1 MSNEK
6 SILTPLEQDLKNEV
20 VLTAE
25 KLKKYR
31 VMIIRINGEYRE
43 NLTSTELYDVTRWC
57 WKVSVERANKC
68 DYVFAVYQRHIV
80 AIYASPI
87 WEKITEKNYKLAPDF
102 CENPE
107 QYIGRSFFTCE
118 DYAKFDNSPLINK
131 RVADEIF
138 GSKGSANPILYNYE
152 LN

>member
-6 SILTPLEQDLKNEV
+6 KILTPMEQDLKNEG

-31 VMIIRINGEYRE
+31 VMFIRVNGLYRE
-43 NLTSTELYDVTRWC
+43 NLTSSELYDITRWC
-57 WKVSVERANKC
+57 WKVNVERANKC

-102 CENPE
+102 CEDPE
-107 QYIGRSFFTCE
+107 QYVKRSFFTCGE
-118 DYAKFDNSPLINK
+118 YAKFDNSPLINK
-131 RVADEIF
+131 RLADENF
-138 GSKGSANPILYNYE
+138 PSRCSVLYNYE